1 MRLTEASSDNR
12 LTYVFDLDGVIYR
25 GIELL
30 PCARELISALRSC
43 GHKVRFYT
51 NNSSLPRHSYVLKL
65 EELGILTNIEE
76 IMTSAYAAA
85 LYLVEQGAVGKTVY
99 KIGERGI
106 KEELEAVG
114 IHVISGDEEPEAC
127 IDFVVVGI
135 DRQFTYD
142 KLTRAQQA
150 ILSGAKFIATNMDAT
165 YPLEGGK
172 VVPGAGGL
180 VAAVQIASSTKP
192 FLVGKP
198 EVYALNKLLEL
209 NDTPPERAVIVG
221 DRLDTDIQMG
231 NKVGAHTVLVL
242 TGITTRQEAQT
253 ATGDLRPERVIETL
267 AQLLD
272 QCDNCIEP
280 SHYKLELAR

>member
-1 MRLTEASSDNR
+1 MRLTEAPGDNR

-25 GIELL
+25 GLELQ
-30 PCARELISALRSC
+30 PCAREVLSALRSC
-43 GHKVRFYT
+43 GHEVRFYT
-51 NNSSLPRHSYVLKL
+51 NNSSMSRQSYVLKL
-65 EELGILTNIEE
+65 EELGIPASIDE

-99 KIGERGI
+99 RIGERGI
-106 KEELEAVG
+106 TEELQAVG
-114 IHVISGDEEPEAC
+114 IHVISDDEEPEAH

-150 ILSGAKFIATNMDAT
+150 ILSGARFIATNMDAT
-165 YPLEGGK
+165 YPLEGGR

-180 VAAVQIASSTKP
+180 VAAVQVASSTKP
-192 FLVGKP
+192 ILVGKP

-209 NDTPPERAVIVG
+209 TNTPPERAVVVG
-221 DRLDTDIQMG
+221 DRLDTDILMG
-231 NKVGAHTVLVL
+231 NKAGAHTVLVL
-242 TGITTRQEAQT
+242 TGVTTQQEAL
-253 ATGDLRPERVIETL
+253 AAVGDMRPDRVIETL

-272 QCDNCIEP
+272 QRDNCVEP
-280 SHYKLELAR
+280 SCSRWGLAR

>member
-1 MRLTEASSDNR
+1 MGLTEVPGNNR

-25 GIELL
+25 GLELQ
-30 PCARELISALRSC
+30 PCAREVLSALRSC

-51 NNSSLPRHSYVLKL
+51 NNSSMSRQSYVLKL
-65 EELGILTNIEE
+65 EELGIPTSIDE

-85 LYLVEQGAVGKTVY
+85 LYLVEQGAIGKTVY
-99 KIGERGI
+99 QIGERGI
-106 KEELEAVG
+106 TEELEAVG
-114 IHVISGDEEPEAC
+114 IRVISGDEEPEDH

-135 DRQFTYD
+135 DRQFTYA

-165 YPLEGGK
+165 YPLEGGR

-180 VAAVQIASSTKP
+180 VAAVQVASSTKP

-198 EVYALNKLLEL
+198 EVYALNKLLESA
-209 NDTPPERAVIVG
+209 NTPPERAVVVG
-221 DRLDTDIQMG
+221 DRLDTDILMG
-231 NKVGAHTVLVL
+231 NKAGAHTVLVL
-242 TGITTRQEAQT
+242 TGITTLQESQA
-253 ATGDLRPERVIETL
+253 ATGDMRPDRVIETL

-272 QCDNCIEP
+272 DYDECFEP
-280 SHYKLELAR
+280 WRSGLELTR